1 MKYFKFK
8 NPYSA
13 VIAAKTKENAEHIYW
28 ENVCGI
34 DDYTKIKEISKDEVI
49 KLWEDAGE
57 PLHELV
63 DLMQEECLILIDG
76 TLIC

>member
-13 VIAAKTKENAEHIYW
+13 VIAAKTKEDAEHIYSKNICRIYDFT
-28 ENVCGI
+28 E
-34 DDYTKIKEISKDEVI
+34 IKEITKNDVI
-49 KLWEDAGE
+49 NLWEDAGE

-63 DLMQEECLILIDG
+63 DLIQEEGLILIDG
-76 TLIC
+76 TLI